1 MNVAI
6 IVLYNSPFNTNS
18 TTGKPLT
25 KKIKESPALDIAAD
39 ELRATYQTQVSP
51 AQKDWPNY
59 RITKYVRLAV
69 VEKPEKI
76 YRADHEYHI
85 GMLGLRDGVD
95 KIQEEKRQ
103 LNFDDLSEIFCN
115 SNDRLI
121 LIMGA
126 PGEHL
131 CYNDY
136 TVIIVVMCN
145 SHRYRED
152 HSSK

>member
-18 TTGKPLT
+18 TTGKPPT
-25 KKIKESPALDIAAD
+25 KKIKQSSAVDDAVKNLQ
-39 ELRATYQTQVSP
+39 ATYETQPSP
-51 AQKDWPNY
+51 AQNDWPNY
-59 RITKYVRLAV
+59 RITKYVRLAL

-76 YRADHEYHI
+76 YRADHEHHI
-85 GMLGLRDGVD
+85 GMLRLRGGVD
-95 KIQEEKRQ
+95 KIQGDKKQ
-103 LNFDDLSEIFCN
+103 LNFDDLSEIFCD

-121 LIMGA
+121 LIMGG

-136 TVIIVVMCN
+136 TVIVVMCN